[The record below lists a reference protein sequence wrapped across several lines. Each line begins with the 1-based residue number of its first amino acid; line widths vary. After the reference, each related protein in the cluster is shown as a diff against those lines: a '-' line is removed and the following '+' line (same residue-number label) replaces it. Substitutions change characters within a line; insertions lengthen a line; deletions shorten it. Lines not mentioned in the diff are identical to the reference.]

1 MATENRDRF
10 RSYVTELCRLKT
22 TFIDSLLPPSTDEP
36 PVIPSFSSPMGSPRS
51 DSVPSLHS
59 YMTNNN
65 NLHRS
70 KSPSYSSTNSP
81 PSIDEERE
89 NLPIAARFASPT
101 MMHHAN
107 LGSGRDFSGSVSS
120 RQRERGGSMDTTN
133 TAISD
138 QTRSD
143 ATGLER
149 SELNDETIRI
159 KPNGKYSVLVNGRP
173 SDQEPAGS
181 TKNGR
186 SHHSLPPPPRG
197 KTNGLSNMLNQS
209 FSAKHS
215 RFSLRP
221 AVKSEESESRPTT
234 ADSSTKHN
242 KLHKNRQRIP
252 SGSSGMDNSKDHEH
266 LPELPEDL
274 RVILDVLG
282 HGVLDGHL
290 NLADQLRKR
299 YDDQYPLVRSLTDIF
314 IANVSRVSRPRSEM
328 TYD

>member
-1 MATENRDRF
+1 
-10 RSYVTELCRLKT
+10 
-22 TFIDSLLPPSTDEP
+22 
-36 PVIPSFSSPMGSPRS
+36 
-51 DSVPSLHS
+51 
-59 YMTNNN
+59 
-65 NLHRS
+65 
-70 KSPSYSSTNSP
+70 
-81 PSIDEERE
+81 
-89 NLPIAARFASPT
+89 
-101 MMHHAN
+101 
-107 LGSGRDFSGSVSS
+107 
-120 RQRERGGSMDTTN
+120 MDTTN

-173 SDQEPAGS
+173 SDQENVGS

-221 AVKSEESESRPTT
+221 AAKPEESESRPTT

-242 KLHKNRQRIP
+242 KLHKNRQRMP

-266 LPELPEDL
+266 PPELPEDL
-274 RVILDVLG
+274 KVILDVLG